1 MLQYNMFYV
10 KGGTKTQRE
19 LTENVAMFAIKNL
32 FPKIRKYFILI
43 RLDKFNDCFEYDER
57 DYVINIDKKQDR
69 DDFITAIFHELVH
82 VKQYLKNEM
91 DNYTFKSTTDY
102 YMLPQEQE
110 AYSVQEELLK
120 LWDTEKKNEK
130 LKVKKP

>member
-57 DYVINIDKKQDR
+57 DYVINIDKKQNY
-69 DDFITAIFHELVH
+69 DDFVTAIFHELVH

-91 DNYTFKSTTDY
+91 DNYSFKTTTDY

-120 LWDTEKKNEK
+120 LWDTEKKN
-130 LKVKKP
+130 

>member
-1 MLQYNMFYV
+1 MFYV

-69 DDFITAIFHELVH
+69 NDFITAIFHELVH

-110 AYSVQEELLK
+110 AYSVKEELLK
-120 LWDTEKKNEK
+120 LWDTEKKN
-130 LKVKKP
+130 

>member
-1 MLQYNMFYV
+1 MFYV

-43 RLDKFNDCFEYDER
+43 RLDKFNNCFEYDER
-57 DYVINIDKKQDR
+57 DYVINIDKKQNY
-69 DDFITAIFHELVH
+69 DDFVTAIFHELVH

-91 DNYTFKSTTDY
+91 DNYSFRTTTDY

-110 AYSVQEELLK
+110 AYSLQEKLLEK
-120 LWDTEKKNEK
+120 WDTEKKN
-130 LKVKKP
+130 

>member
-1 MLQYNMFYV
+1 MFYV

-43 RLDKFNDCFEYDER
+43 RLDKFNNCFEYDER
-57 DYVINIDKKQDR
+57 DYVINIDKKQNH
-69 DDFITAIFHELVH
+69 DDFVTAIFHELVH

-91 DNYTFKSTTDY
+91 DNYTFRTTTDY

-110 AYSVQEELLK
+110 AYSLQEELLK
-120 LWDTEKKNEK
+120 QWDSEKKN
-130 LKVKKP
+130 

>member
-1 MLQYNMFYV
+1 MFYV

-43 RLDKFNDCFEYDER
+43 KLDKFNNCFEYDER
-57 DYVINIDKKQDR
+57 DYVINIDKKQNY
-69 DDFITAIFHELVH
+69 DDFVTAIFHELVH

-91 DNYTFKSTTDY
+91 DNYSFRTTTDY

-110 AYSVQEELLK
+110 AYSLQEELLK
-120 LWDTEKKNEK
+120 QWDLEKKN
-130 LKVKKP
+130 

>member
-57 DYVINIDKKQDR
+57 DYVINIDKKQNY
-69 DDFITAIFHELVH
+69 DDFVTAIFHELVH

-91 DNYTFKSTTDY
+91 DNYTFRTTTDY

-110 AYSVQEELLK
+110 AYSLQEELLK
-120 LWDTEKKNEK
+120 QWDSEKKN
-130 LKVKKP
+130 

>member
-1 MLQYNMFYV
+1 MFYV

-43 RLDKFNDCFEYDER
+43 RLDKFNNCFEYDER
-57 DYVINIDKKQDR
+57 DYVINIDKKQNY
-69 DDFITAIFHELVH
+69 DDFVTAIFHELVH

-91 DNYTFKSTTDY
+91 DNYTFRTTTDY

-110 AYSVQEELLK
+110 AYSLQEELLK
-120 LWDTEKKNEK
+120 QWDLEKKN
-130 LKVKKP
+130 

>member
-1 MLQYNMFYV
+1 MFYV

-19 LTENVAMFAIKNL
+19 LTENVVMFAIKNL

-43 RLDKFNDCFEYDER
+43 RLDKFNNCFEYDER

-91 DNYTFKSTTDY
+91 DNYTFRTTTDY

-120 LWDTEKKNEK
+120 LWDTEKKN
-130 LKVKKP
+130 

>member
-1 MLQYNMFYV
+1 MFYV
-10 KGGTKTQRE
+10 KGGTKAQRE

-43 RLDKFNDCFEYDER
+43 RLDKFNNCFEYDER
-57 DYVINIDKKQDR
+57 DYVINIDKKQNY
-69 DDFITAIFHELVH
+69 DDFVTAIFHELVH

-91 DNYTFKSTTDY
+91 DNYTFRTTTDY

-110 AYSVQEELLK
+110 AYSLQEELLK
-120 LWDTEKKNEK
+120 QWDLEKKN
-130 LKVKKP
+130 

>member
-1 MLQYNMFYV
+1 MFYV
-10 KGGTKTQRE
+10 KGGTKAQRE

-43 RLDKFNDCFEYDER
+43 RLDKFNNCFEYDER
-57 DYVINIDKKQDR
+57 DYVINIDKKQNY
-69 DDFITAIFHELVH
+69 DDFVTAIFHELVH

-91 DNYTFKSTTDY
+91 DNYTFRTTTDY

-110 AYSVQEELLK
+110 AYSLQEKLLEK
-120 LWDTEKKNEK
+120 WDTEKKN
-130 LKVKKP
+130 

>member
-10 KGGTKTQRE
+10 KGGTKAQRE

-43 RLDKFNDCFEYDER
+43 RLDKFNNCFEYDER
-57 DYVINIDKKQDR
+57 DYVINIDKKQNY
-69 DDFITAIFHELVH
+69 DDFVTAIFHELVH

-91 DNYTFKSTTDY
+91 DNYSFRTTTDY

-110 AYSVQEELLK
+110 AYSLQEKLLEK
-120 LWDTEKKNEK
+120 WDTEKKN
-130 LKVKKP
+130 

>member
-10 KGGTKTQRE
+10 KGGTKNQRE

-57 DYVINIDKKQDR
+57 DYVINIDKKQNY
-69 DDFITAIFHELVH
+69 DDFVTAIFHELVH

-120 LWDTEKKNEK
+120 LWDTEKKN
-130 LKVKKP
+130 

>member
-19 LTENVAMFAIKNL
+19 LTENVAMFAIKKL

-43 RLDKFNDCFEYDER
+43 RLDKFNNCFEYDER
-57 DYVINIDKKQDR
+57 DYVINIDKKQNY
-69 DDFITAIFHELVH
+69 DDFVTAIFHELVH

-91 DNYTFKSTTDY
+91 DNYSFRTTTDY

-110 AYSVQEELLK
+110 AYSLQEKLLEK
-120 LWDTEKKNEK
+120 WDTEKKN
-130 LKVKKP
+130 